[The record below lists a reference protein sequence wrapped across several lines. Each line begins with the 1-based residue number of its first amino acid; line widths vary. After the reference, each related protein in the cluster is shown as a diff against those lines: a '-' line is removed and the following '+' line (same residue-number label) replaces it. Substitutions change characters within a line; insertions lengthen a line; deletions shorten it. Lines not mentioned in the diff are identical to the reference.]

1 MASRQVINVQLD
13 LNLTEDKQET
23 GARVK
28 KAVMTKANKE
38 FQPTWNEVWVTG
50 YTKPNGTVQRGI
62 FQMKLSDPDKK
73 RLLEVKEAIEQG
85 ELSAGVT
92 DRKKFNKSHA
102 LRLHKQL
109 LEQRKDKY
117 ITEIVQNIPDNYH
130 TVQTVE
136 AFNELL
142 KMLKVT
148 SVISLDTETTGLHY
162 EKDSVVGLSIT
173 VPEFDY
179 HCYIPLLHENSNSG
193 EQLDK
198 NYVMPALEAVIN
210 NEHTTVVM
218 FNAKFD
224 MHMLYKDRLYF
235 TECKVYD
242 ALVGMKLLNEN
253 EPSYQL
259 KKLANK
265 WGKYFGYTDDS
276 LTFEELFSKDP
287 RDFYVHADYRL
298 CYYYACK
305 DTDLTWKLW
314 KFIEEQ
320 LEKHEGLANS
330 FYKREVPCTKVFFQ
344 IERNGLPIDFE
355 YAKEY
360 AEELHKEIAEL
371 DAKIVAFFGELNWDS
386 PAQVKKLL
394 YTDMVLKS
402 WDGKDSTDKQS
413 LKMLSKDLPEINWVL
428 ERRKLVKLLTSF
440 IEPIPQLAW
449 SDGRIHGT
457 FDANG
462 AKTGRTA
469 SKFPNMQN
477 LSKAAKKMFKAPEGY
492 IIVDL
497 DYSQAEPRVLAHLSG
512 DEHLQ
517 RPYIKGGDLYAE
529 AAFKTYGERYGMS
542 YENFLESDD
551 TTWREKGLVMHGRQ
565 LFKRGILSTMYNT
578 SAFGLST
585 MLDISVDDAQQFI
598 DDFYS
603 GFPDSKNFSDECI
616 AFTDE
621 HGYCLT
627 MGGRKRRFPNH
638 VNNARVYRSLMAQ
651 AESITGGKID
661 NIWRSDIPYK
671 LKQELGAV
679 SRDYNTVV
687 RQIVNAR
694 VQGSAAELMKDAL
707 IAIDHLFE
715 QQGRVNQIVGTVHDS
730 MVLLVKDDTTVEEF
744 EQYKQLMTGVADMS
758 VPMKADVSISMRY
771 GNDVTLDEWLQKGY
785 SCFDERGFTV

>member
-1 MASRQVINVQLD
+1 MQLD

-50 YTKPNGTVQRGI
+50 YTKPTGTVQRGI

-85 ELSAGVT
+85 ELPAGVT

-117 ITEIVQNIPDNYH
+117 IAEIVQNIPDNYH
-130 TVQTVE
+130 SVQTVE
-136 AFNELL
+136 EFNELL

-148 SVISLDTETTGLHY
+148 SVIALDTETTGLHY

-173 VPEFDY
+173 IPEFDY
-179 HCYIPLLHENSNSG
+179 HCYIPLLHENSNAG
-193 EQLDK
+193 EQLNK

-210 NEHTTVVM
+210 NEHTKVIM

-235 TECKVYD
+235 TDCKVYD

-330 FYKREVPCTKVFFQ
+330 FYEREVPCTKVFFQ

-371 DAKIVAFFGELNWDS
+371 DAKIVDFFGELNWDS
-386 PAQVKKLL
+386 PVQVKKLL
-394 YTDMVLKS
+394 YTDMGLKS

-413 LKMLSKDLPEINWVL
+413 LKMLAKELPEINWVL

-469 SKFPNMQN
+469 SKRPNMQN
-477 LSKAAKKMFKAPEGY
+477 LNKAAKKMFKAPEGY

-497 DYSQAEPRVLAHLSG
+497 DFKAIEPRVLAHMSN
-512 DEHLQ
+512 DPALQ
-517 RPYIKGGDLYAE
+517 QPYLDSDDLYVISAL
-529 AAFKTYGERYGMS
+529 KMYGERYGMVK
-542 YENFLESDD
+542 ENFLEADD
-551 TTWREKGLVMHGRQ
+551 TTWREKGLPMHPRS
-565 LFKRGILSTMYNT
+565 LFKRGLLSVMYNT

-585 MLDISVDDAQQFI
+585 MLDLSVEDAQQFI
-598 DDFYS
+598 DDFHS
-603 GFPDSKNFSDECI
+603 GFPLAKKFSDSCI
-616 AFTDE
+616 KYVDK
-621 HGYCLT
+621 HGYCETL
-627 MGGRKRRFPNH
+627 GGRKRRFPNH
-638 VNNARVYRSLMAQ
+638 VNNARVYHSLMAQ

-661 NIWRSDIPYK
+661 NIWRADIPYK

-679 SRDYNTVV
+679 SRDYNSNV

-707 IAIDHLFE
+707 VAIDHLFE

-730 MVLLVKDDTTVEEF
+730 MVLLIRDDSTTEDFEE
-744 EQYKQLMTGVADMS
+744 LRRTMTGVAELA
-758 VPMKADVSISMRY
+758 VPIEVDIAVSMRY
-771 GNDVTLDEWLQKGY
+771 GNDVPLQKWLEQGHN
-785 SCFDERGFTV
+785 CFDEKGFAK